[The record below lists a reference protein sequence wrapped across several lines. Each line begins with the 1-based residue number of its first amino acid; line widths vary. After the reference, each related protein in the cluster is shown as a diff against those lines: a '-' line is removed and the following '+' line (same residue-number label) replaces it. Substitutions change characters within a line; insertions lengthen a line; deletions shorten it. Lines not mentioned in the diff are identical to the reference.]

1 MPSSENENIREIDQ
15 ELVTKIR
22 SKFSEIENLIEA
34 MKSKL
39 KKTTIDPRQGSE
51 N

>member
-1 MPSSENENIREIDQ
+1 MPPSEDEKVPEKDQ
-15 ELVTKIR
+15 ELVAKIR
-22 SKFSEIENLIEA
+22 SKFSEIEDLIDA